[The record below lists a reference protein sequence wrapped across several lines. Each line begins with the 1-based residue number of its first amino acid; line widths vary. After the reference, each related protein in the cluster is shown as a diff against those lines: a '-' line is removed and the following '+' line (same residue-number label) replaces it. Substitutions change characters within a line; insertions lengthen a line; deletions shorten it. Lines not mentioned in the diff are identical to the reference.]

1 MTAEAGITGGALR
14 VEFRRRLPGG
24 ASAAHPR
31 VCGGG
36 ASKSSRSP
44 QCHSSTRDGP
54 GADLQGDVLSA
65 GWLGWETMSGL
76 PPWLRGPHVGGGG
89 SHGPFPVPGVL
100 TGSVFPGA
108 VYICTEDAFPS
119 QRLQQLIAQQ
129 QCLRAD
135 VPGEVVR
142 KIKFSN
148 QIFIKHAADVVS
160 VLPGQTPVPVCPTF
174 RYRHAT

>member
-1 MTAEAGITGGALR
+1 MGDHVWPPSLAAG
-14 VEFRRRLPGG
+14 
-24 ASAAHPR
+24 AACGRGRQPR
-31 VCGGG
+31 
-36 ASKSSRSP
+36 A
-44 QCHSSTRDGP
+44 
-54 GADLQGDVLSA
+54 
-65 GWLGWETMSGL
+65 
-76 PPWLRGPHVGGGG
+76 
-89 SHGPFPVPGVL
+89 VPGPRFPACSPAV
-100 TGSVFPGA
+100 SPGA

-129 QCLRAD
+129 QRLRAD

-174 RYRHAT
+174 RHRRAT